1 MSAKS
6 SRLVG
11 AITLSA
17 RRTKNR
23 LRKCVPDLPN
33 LRDVH
38 ETHYVTV
45 PGTPTGAEVEA
56 VGEKDKPKDPNRPD
70 VKIAVREIVSENY
83 DSSAAE
89 TLNIIFAH
97 GFTLSSQSWFFQAE
111 RLRHMDNLRMFFPD
125 LRGHGDSPAP
135 PESLGVD
142 ETAGDIVEIIK
153 QCAPEG
159 PIMLVGHSM
168 GVMTVLGSLRYMDNA
183 TRDRVKGIA
192 LINGA
197 IDTFASAGIT
207 RILRSPVVRG
217 LRGVGKRF
225 PRRAE
230 KLKNSIEWTLEP
242 FIASF
247 VYHGALEEGASAR
260 FDIVEFHAEEI
271 GRTTMTTVL
280 GYLDDLT
287 VHDETPA
294 APFLQGIPGVVMVGA
309 CDDVTPAEQTREI
322 AKVWHDAVKR
332 EFPESGHMLP
342 VECPE
347 AVNAELVKLV
357 RVIRGDGTQ

>member
-1 MSAKS
+1 MSAKTP
-6 SRLVG
+6 RVVG
-11 AITLSA
+11 AVKLTI

-23 LRKCVPDLPN
+23 LRKRVPDLPN
-33 LRDVH
+33 LRDIK
-38 ETHYVTV
+38 EIHYLTV
-45 PGTPTGAEVEA
+45 PGTPPVADVDAKGDTA
-56 VGEKDKPKDPNRPD
+56 KPEDQNRPD
-70 VKIAVREIVSENY
+70 VKVAVREIVSE
-83 DSSAAE
+83 DFDESSEDAL
-89 TLNIIFAH
+89 TIVFAH

-111 RLRHMDNLRMFFPD
+111 RLRHMNNLRMLFPD
-125 LRGHGDSPAP
+125 LRGHGDSPVP

-142 ETAGDIVEIIK
+142 ETAGDIVEIIE
-153 QCAPEG
+153 QLAPEG
-159 PIMLVGHSM
+159 PLMLVGHSM
-168 GVMTVLGSLRYMDNA
+168 GVMTVLGALRFMDDA

-207 RILRSPVVRG
+207 RVLRSHLVQG
-217 LRGVGKRF
+217 LRGLGKRF

-230 KLKNSIEWTLEP
+230 KIKNNIEWALEP

-271 GRTTMTTVL
+271 DRTTMATVL

-294 APFLQGIPGVVMVGA
+294 APYLQGIPGVVMVGA
-309 CDDVTPAEQTREI
+309 RDDVTPAEQTREI
-322 AKVWHDAVKR
+322 AKVWEGSLKR

-347 AVNAELVKLV
+347 AVNSELVKLV
-357 RVIRGDGTQ
+357 KKIRQP